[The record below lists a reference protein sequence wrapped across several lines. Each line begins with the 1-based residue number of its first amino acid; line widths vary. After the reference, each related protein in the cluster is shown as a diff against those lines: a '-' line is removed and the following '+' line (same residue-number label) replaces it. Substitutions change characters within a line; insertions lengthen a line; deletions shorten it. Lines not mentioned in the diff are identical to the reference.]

1 MRRGAKSRK
10 PKVEAKLP
18 VTAKSRKNEGSRV
31 RDLETRLAE
40 ALEQQTATAEILPVL
55 DAVAQSAMRL
65 CAAYDAVIFQLES
78 NVLRVVA
85 HHGPIPFRSGELAGR
100 GTLPGRAMLEGRA
113 I

>member
-40 ALEQQTATAEILPVL
+40 ALEQQTATAEILRVISNSPTDVQPVF
-55 DAVAQSAMRL
+55 DTIVQNAVRL
-65 CAAYDAVIFQLES
+65 CNGMFSALFREDGEMVHL
-78 NVLRVVA
+78 VA
-85 HHGPIPFRSGELAGR
+85 HYNFS
-100 GTLPGRAMLEGRA
+100 
-113 I
+113 